1 MVAQRKGHWKKF
13 STLLLKKKISSAWI
27 HNWYSFAILGVPVL
41 TCKGS
46 FANKKCSCPD
56 VLIYKQYNIPSSL
69 NTILRYQKIL
79 FQSFTSFYLLYC
91 RHAHTQM
98 YNHSK
103 LLRFFSPSC
112 CKAVFCDNYFNYELQ
127 EVQQNFTR
135 IILQLYFTKADN
147 WVCVMYS
154 GYSKEYILFGYN
166 NGQIMKINK
175 IMNETYDFQ
184 WSNHFGL
191 FLLFVFIIL
200 FVIKQ
205 FQGHLCIRGT
215 CSAMTIW
222 NQ

>member
-41 TCKGS
+41 TCKWS

-103 LLRFFSPSC
+103 LLRFFPLPVV
-112 CKAVFCDNYFNYELQ
+112 KQFFV
-127 EVQQNFTR
+127 T
-135 IILQLYFTKADN
+135 IILTMNYKRFSRISLELYF
-147 WVCVMYS
+147 S
-154 GYSKEYILFGYN
+154 YISQRLIIG
-166 NGQIMKINK
+166 
-175 IMNETYDFQ
+175 
-184 WSNHFGL
+184 
-191 FLLFVFIIL
+191 FV
-200 FVIKQ
+200 
-205 FQGHLCIRGT
+205 
-215 CSAMTIW
+215 
-222 NQ
+222 